1 MNNNPIGIF
10 DSGVGGLSIA
20 RSIREKL
27 PNEDMV
33 YIADSLNA
41 PYGNKSD
48 EFISMRSSY
57 IIDHLIGMKA
67 KAVVVACNTATVSA
81 IDKLRNTYSLPII
94 GVEPG
99 IKPAVAAS
107 KSGTIG
113 VLATEQTVNSVS
125 FRNLVSRFSDE
136 THIEIQ
142 SCPGLVELMETHKF
156 EGDEI
161 KYMLE
166 RYVMPMV
173 EKGADT
179 IVMGCTHFAFLTK
192 ILRDITGNELNII
205 NTYQAVAIETLRQLN
220 VNNLLTSNP
229 EDGDTKFLSSN
240 VHEKTAVL
248 FEKLWGEPVIVSGFA

>member
-10 DSGVGGLSIA
+10 DSGVGGLSVA

-81 IDKLRNTYSLPII
+81 IDMLRNNYSIPII

-125 FRNLVSRFSDE
+125 FQNLVNRFSDE
-136 THIEIQ
+136 AHIETQ

-156 EGDEI
+156 EGHEI
-161 KYMLE
+161 RYMLE
-166 RYVMPMV
+166 RYVMPLL

-192 ILRDITGNELNII
+192 ILREIIGSELKII
-205 NTYQAVAIETLRQLN
+205 NTYQAVAIETSRQLN
-220 VNNLLTSNP
+220 VNNLLTSNTK
-229 EDGDTKFLSSN
+229 DGDTEFLSSN
-240 VHEKTAVL
+240 VHEKTALL